1 LVRRLVVIALV
12 LAAFGLFIWAGI
24 VNYHVRQAKKLAAAA
39 PAPWMVNA
47 PENGSPTSA
56 PSNAPAEQ
64 QAPPSPLL
72 NKPAPVFTLVDLQ
85 GKKVSLASFRG
96 RPVMV
101 NFWATWCGPCKVEIP
116 WFEKLH
122 DQYAGQGFEILG
134 VSTDELD
141 LDDKAKLSTEKA
153 EVVKFAKGMQMNYPV
168 LLNGLS
174 LKGYGELDSFPTSFY
189 VDRSGKVVDVEVG
202 LISRDEIEANIK
214 KALGSGKA

>member
-1 LVRRLVVIALV
+1 MVAALV
-12 LAAFGLFIWAGI
+12 LI
-24 VNYHVRQAKKLAAAA
+24 VWSGVTNYRAHKAQLAEQKAHQLVLTPDGGAT
-39 PAPWMVNA
+39 M
-47 PENGSPTSA
+47 
-56 PSNAPAEQ
+56 PAEATPPDPLMGK
-64 QAPPSPLL
+64 QAP
-72 NKPAPVFTLVDLQ
+72 NFTLEDTS
-85 GKKVSLASFRG
+85 GKKVSLADYKG
-96 RPVMV
+96 KAVLV